1 MGKAKEL
8 SPTKRAQIKI
18 LHEGSMSHS
27 SIAKRLK
34 ISKLAVTRAIH
45 RISELHSYKSR
56 RSGRPRCTT
65 PATDRL
71 IHRSAVS
78 HPTWS
83 GKNIQAAVVTAPSVR
98 TITRRLFVDFNLPS
112 RRPTQKPRLSA
123 KNIKDRVAV
132 CKTHRNWT
140 EDNWMNVLF
149 SDESTFSQFA
159 SYVRHVRRP
168 VNQRYNV

>member
-1 MGKAKEL
+1 MN
-8 SPTKRAQIKI
+8 I
-18 LHEGSMSHS
+18 LHEDSMSHS

-34 ISKLAVTRAIH
+34 LSKSVRAIH
-45 RISELHSYKSR
+45 RISELHSYKSRR

-98 TITRRLFVDFNLPS
+98 TITRRLFVNFNLPS
-112 RRPTQKPRLSA
+112 RRPAQKPRLNA
-123 KNIKDRVAV
+123 KNIKDRLAF
-132 CKTHRNWT
+132 CKKNRNWT
-140 EDNWMNVLF
+140 DDNQMHVLF
-149 SDESTFSQFA
+149 QMS
-159 SYVRHVRRP
+159 RHFCSLPLMLGMLV
-168 VNQRYNV
+168 VQ